1 MSKIYDKKELSLL
14 CWLVL
19 ISLIFLA
26 EDNSKDSW
34 CEYTYPH
41 TMKTMGAIFNA
52 KWDLHSCVCFYKL
65 QI

>member
-1 MSKIYDKKELSLL
+1 M
-14 CWLVL
+14 
-19 ISLIFLA
+19 SLIFLA

-34 CEYTYPH
+34 CEYTYTH

-52 KWDLHSCVCFYKL
+52 KWDLHSCMCLYYKL